1 VATAFLKGDPVSN
14 HPPRVALIGV
24 HGYGQVHLDG
34 LLRLAATGAVRVAG
48 LADPRPPDP
57 QALERVRALPGGAG
71 VRVVADAAELLERV
85 RADVTIVSTPIHTHL
100 PLARLA
106 LATGS
111 HLLVEKPPTASMAQ
125 FRELSAEVAAADR
138 VCQVGFQSFG
148 SHALAHAARLVADG
162 AVGRLRGVG
171 VHGAWVRERSYFTRA
186 PWAGRMS
193 LDGVPVTDGALTNAF
208 AHATASALR
217 VAGVR
222 DDAAVTVEL
231 ERYRTASP
239 EGDDT
244 AAARLTADGVP
255 IVVAV
260 TLCAAEHRAPV
271 IVVHGERGRLEL
283 EYTTDTL
290 TGHTADGTAVTGP
303 PGRTVL
309 LDNLVAHLADPA
321 VPLLAPLAAC
331 APFMHLLEAVRRDGP
346 ARPLPR
352 AAVTEVDGRP
362 VVADADATVRRCA
375 EQLALFSELPG
386 KIFEGGVEN
395 PRPAPSPERT

>member
-1 VATAFLKGDPVSN
+1 MIDGS
-14 HPPRVALIGV
+14 PRVALLGV

-34 LLRLAATGAVRVAG
+34 LVRLAGTGAVRVAG
-48 LADPRPPDP
+48 VADPRPPAP
-57 QALERVRALPGGAG
+57 GSLERLRALPGGADAP
-71 VRVVADAAELLERV
+71 VLADAATLLDEV
-85 RADVTIVSTPIHTHL
+85 RPDVTIVSTPIHTHL

-106 LATGS
+106 LAAGS
-111 HLLVEKPPTASMAQ
+111 HLLLEKPPTASMAQ
-125 FRELSAEVAAADR
+125 FRELSAEVAEARR

-162 AVGRLRGVG
+162 AVGPLRGIG
-171 VHGAWVRERSYFTRA
+171 VHGGWVRERSYFTRA
-186 PWAGRMS
+186 AWAGRMV

-222 DDAAVTVEL
+222 DRADVTVEL
-231 ERYRTASP
+231 ERYRAASP

-244 AAARLTADGVP
+244 ATARLTARGVP

-260 TLCAAEHRAPV
+260 TLCAAEQRVPV

-290 TGHTADGTAVTGP
+290 TGRTADGAAVTGP

-331 APFMHLLEAVRRDGP
+331 GPFMHLLEAVRRDGP
-346 ARPLPR
+346 ARPLP
-352 AAVTEVDGRP
+352 ASAVTETAGRP
-362 VVADADATVRRCA
+362 VVEGVDDLVRRCA
-375 EQLALFSELPG
+375 EELALFSELP
-386 KIFEGGVEN
+386 
-395 PRPAPSPERT
+395 APWSAAA

>member
-1 VATAFLKGDPVSN
+1 VDAA
-14 HPPRVALIGV
+14 PRVALLGV
-24 HGYGQVHLDG
+24 HGFGRVHLDG
-34 LLRLAATGAVRVAG
+34 LLRLAGTGAVRVAG

-57 QALERVRALPGGAG
+57 DALERVRALPGGAD
-71 VRVVADAAELLERV
+71 VPVLADAAELLDRV
-85 RADVTIVSTPIHTHL
+85 RPDVTIVSTPIHTHL

-106 LATGS
+106 LAAGS
-111 HLLVEKPPTASMAQ
+111 HLYVEKPPTASMEQ
-125 FRELSAEVAAADR
+125 FRALVAEAAAAGR

-162 AVGRLRGVG
+162 AVGRVRGIG

-186 PWAGRMS
+186 AWAGRME
-193 LDGVPVTDGALTNAF
+193 LDGAPVTDGALTNPF

-217 VAGVR
+217 VAGVA
-222 DDAAVTVEL
+222 DDAEVAVEL
-231 ERYRTASP
+231 ERYRVLSP
-239 EGDDT
+239 ESDDT
-244 AAARLTADGVP
+244 AAARLTVDGLP

-260 TLCAAEHRAPV
+260 TLCAPDQSPPR

-290 TGHTADGTAVTGP
+290 TGRTADGAEVSGP
-303 PGRTVL
+303 PGRAPL

-346 ARPLPR
+346 ARPLP
-352 AAVTEVDGRP
+352 AEAVVLLDGRP
-362 VVADADATVRRCA
+362 VLPDAAALVRDCA
-375 EQLALFSELPG
+375 ENLSLFSELDP
-386 KIFEGGVEN
+386 
-395 PRPAPSPERT
+395 PWPAARGALAG